1 MKVILL
7 ADVKGTGKKEEIVNV
22 SDGYARNFLF
32 PKKLAVESTPG
43 AAKEIERKKAAERQ
57 REMERRAEAEKK
69 AGTPGDQIK
78 IENKQLFVNKKLP
91 TGTTFEA
98 NNSQK
103 TELNYFGY
111 LPTCGSKITQ
121 YSWPLI
127 EPFTVPENYYY
138 ALGDNSYNSYDS
150 RGWGGVPVSDTIGP
164 ARLIIYPLSNHW
176 GIAK

>member
-69 AGTPGDQIK
+69 AGVLRGKVISVAAKCGAQGRLYGSVTGQEIAEALKKQYQVDVDKRK
-78 IENKQLFVNKKLP
+78 IDLSDAIRTVGETEVVVKLYP
-91 TGTTFEA
+91 EVSAKMTVRVTAAEA
-98 NNSQK
+98 
-103 TELNYFGY
+103 
-111 LPTCGSKITQ
+111 
-121 YSWPLI
+121 
-127 EPFTVPENYYY
+127 
-138 ALGDNSYNSYDS
+138 
-150 RGWGGVPVSDTIGP
+150 
-164 ARLIIYPLSNHW
+164 
-176 GIAK
+176 